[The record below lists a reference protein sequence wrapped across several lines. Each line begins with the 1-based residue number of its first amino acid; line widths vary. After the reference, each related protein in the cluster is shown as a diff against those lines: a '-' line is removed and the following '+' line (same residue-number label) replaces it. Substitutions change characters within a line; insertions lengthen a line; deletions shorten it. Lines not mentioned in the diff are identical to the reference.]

1 MSRTVHYDT
10 NGNEI
15 YEEDCIN
22 DAPTYAQEQLTDL
35 KEKEE
40 SMNMEKEK
48 QMVTRYKQALC
59 HAACDFARTKTNCDK
74 CRCKGSCG
82 CNPGTFGCRFAIE
95 DKWKQDAG
103 IKDNQRTDDA
113 PTYPQEQLADIE
125 RREAVNHPAYYKTG
139 GIEAIDVIE
148 AWNLDFCLGNTVKY
162 IARCGKKSDKVVE
175 DLKKAAWYLSREI
188 ERRKEK

>member
-1 MSRTVHYDT
+1 
-10 NGNEI
+10 
-15 YEEDCIN
+15 
-22 DAPTYAQEQLTDL
+22 
-35 KEKEE
+35 
-40 SMNMEKEK
+40 MEKEN
-48 QMVTRYKQALC
+48 QIVARYKQALC
-59 HAACDFARTKTNCDK
+59 YAACDFVRTKTNCDK

-82 CNPGTFGCRFAIE
+82 CNPGTFGCRSAIK

-103 IKDNQRTDDA
+103 IKDNHGVGDA
-113 PTYPQEQLADIE
+113 PTYAQEQLADIE
-125 RREAVNHPAYYKTG
+125 RREAVNHPSYYKTG

-188 ERRKEK
+188 ERMERE